1 MATLTSIIK
10 FLTYF
15 AVLFTL
21 IEFYLK
27 VNKIWK
33 RRSEPEV
40 AASQS
45 LIALAIGGFT
55 SIIWV
60 ANYILSNDWEG
71 VGEYTIFLAETLIM
85 MAIGTGIFV
94 KISRDEKV
102 NLWGLIKKSLRLEK
116 DEASFLLNTIMKPKN
131 CDLVLRILYKIA
143 MIDNEYAENEKIM
156 LEAFAKEWD
165 LEIEDI
171 YNTNLNEQCRFM
183 QIKEDFETYLKLSPP
198 KEQVAQLK
206 DLVNSLVT
214 ADDTVAREEQ
224 MILDEVIPMLD
235 IYLDDKQQK
244 PQYLVIIVPQT
255 EEQMQQTACISPNV
269 EKIHSAGGVAY
280 EVESF
285 NSKLFA
291 ELMCDKYREQGLF
304 TTVLDY
310 KAKIKGK

>member
-1 MATLTSIIK
+1 MEILKSVIK

-60 ANYILSNDWEG
+60 TNYFLSQDWEG

-94 KISRDEKV
+94 KFSGDDKL

-116 DEASFLLNTIMKPKN
+116 DEASFLLNTIIKPKN
-131 CDLVLRILYKIA
+131 CDLILRILYKIA
-143 MIDNEYAENEKIM
+143 MIDSEYAENERKM

-171 YNTNLNEQCRFM
+171 YNTNLNEQCKFM
-183 QIKEDFETYLKLSPP
+183 QIKEDFEAYLKLSPP

-235 IYLDDKQQK
+235 IYLDDKQLK

>member
-131 CDLVLRILYKIA
+131 CDLILRILYKIA

-171 YNTNLNEQCRFM
+171 YNTNLNEQCKFM

-235 IYLDDKQQK
+235 IYLDDKQLK

-310 KAKIKGK
+310 KTKIKGK

>member
-131 CDLVLRILYKIA
+131 CDLILRILYKIA

-235 IYLDDKQQK
+235 IYLDDKQLK

-310 KAKIKGK
+310 KTKIKGK

>member
-131 CDLVLRILYKIA
+131 CDLILRILYKIA

-171 YNTNLNEQCRFM
+171 YNTNLNEQCKFM

-235 IYLDDKQQK
+235 IYLDDKQKK

-310 KAKIKGK
+310 KTKIKGK

>member
-55 SIIWV
+55 SLIWV
-60 ANYILSNDWEG
+60 TNYILSQDWEG
-71 VGEYTIFLAETLIM
+71 VGEYSIFIAETLIM

-94 KISRDEKV
+94 KFSGDDKL
-102 NLWGLIKKSLRLEK
+102 NLWGLIKQSLRLEK
-116 DEASFLLNTIMKPKN
+116 DEASFLLNTIIKPKN
-131 CDLVLRILYKIA
+131 CDLILRILYKIA
-143 MIDNEYAENEKIM
+143 MIDSEYAENERKM

-171 YNTNLNEQCRFM
+171 YNTNLNDKCKYM

-214 ADDTVAREEQ
+214 ADDTVAKEEQ

-235 IYLDDKQQK
+235 IYLDDKQLK

>member
-131 CDLVLRILYKIA
+131 CDLILRILYKIA

-171 YNTNLNEQCRFM
+171 YNTNLNEQCKFM

-235 IYLDDKQQK
+235 IYLDDKQKK

-255 EEQMQQTACISPNV
+255 EEQMEQTACISPNV

-310 KAKIKGK
+310 KTKIKGK

>member
-1 MATLTSIIK
+1 MEIFTSIIK

-21 IEFYLK
+21 VEFYLK
-27 VNKIWK
+27 INKIWK

-60 ANYILSNDWEG
+60 TNYFLSKDWEG

-131 CDLVLRILYKIA
+131 CDLILRILYKIA
-143 MIDNEYAENEKIM
+143 MIDSEYADNEKKM

-171 YNTNLNEQCRFM
+171 YNTNLNEQCKYM
-183 QIKEDFETYLKLSPP
+183 QIKEDFEIYLKLSPP

-224 MILDEVIPMLD
+224 MILDEIIPMLD